1 MGGFFSSTPP
11 VAPIEPIVA
20 VQGRPRNS
28 FALSIPDEVQVPPPR
43 NQGRRTRQ
51 SKTRYAWKNRVM
63 NTRFGRSRT
72 RYAPPI
78 VSMNTVSDRGNDLP
92 SLENNSARSFSPE
105 NERNNARSDVSYGP
119 PQPSQRRATRRNAQV
134 AQQRV
139 RSSPPPSNSPR
150 TNWRGPAMATAAG
163 YTERRRAASASPEA
177 SVPSR
182 AASASPGASA
192 APSRVAS
199 ASPEASAAPSR
210 AASASPA
217 VSVNSS
223 AASAEPEDEY
233 EVVKIEHNSNQ
244 DGGSKRSIT
253 RKSKKS
259 KKSKKRIVRPLK
271 KALSLSRS
279 TR

>member
-11 VAPIEPIVA
+11 VAPIQPTVA

-28 FALSIPDEVQVPPPR
+28 FALSIPDEEHEPPPR
-43 NQGRRTRQ
+43 NQTGRRTRQ
-51 SKTRYAWKNRVM
+51 SKTRYAWGNRVM

-72 RYAPPI
+72 RYAPP
-78 VSMNTVSDRGNDLP
+78 VVPMNTVSERGNDLP
-92 SLENNSARSFSPE
+92 SLVNNSARSFSPE
-105 NERNNARSDVSYGP
+105 YDSNNNASSDVSYGP
-119 PQPSQRRATRRNAQV
+119 PQPPQRRATRRINLDAAQV

-139 RSSPPPSNSPR
+139 ESSPPPNSPIS
-150 TNWRGPAMATAAG
+150 NWRRPAAAAAEG
-163 YTERRRAASASPEA
+163 YVQRR
-177 SVPSR
+177 R

-192 APSRVAS
+192 PSRAAS
-199 ASPEASAAPSR
+199 ASPGASAAPSR

-233 EVVKIEHNSNQ
+233 EVVEIEHNSNQ
-244 DGGSKRSIT
+244 DGGSKRTKT